1 MLSQSH
7 AIFLRQLIR
16 SVTLC
21 TVLLFMCG
29 CDQISGTPVV
39 QIIGEVRMDR
49 KPLADAMVAFIP
61 LELRGSGGKIIEV
74 AFGKTDQTGKFEMRT
89 SEARGVLPGEYR
101 ILFFRPSQKLDE
113 PKPTDDALKKLETS
127 SLTDQMPSDASL
139 ILGTMNRLSKTVQ
152 AMETQSEMVNVGGI
166 PVTYNIQSN
175 LRFSVKPGSGIIYPK
190 FELDGHPKN

>member
-101 ILFFRPSQKLDE
+101 ILCFRPSQKLDE